1 MLSDGSKKNW
11 IKSADVKTGDVVT
24 FMSGGEWTESS
35 KFTYDDGSPVK
46 QFVVSV
52 ELKGEERAM
61 NLNKLSRTNLCAYFG
76 GDTDGWIGKKASV
89 EKVKVMVGGELKES
103 IMLTPIESSKD
114 VDTDTEEDIDT
125 ENVPF

>member
-1 MLSDGSKKNW
+1 MVMLSDGSKKNW

-61 NLNKLSRTNLCAYFG
+61 NINKLSRTNLCSYFG
-76 GDTDGWIGKKASV
+76 GDTDTWIGRKASV

-103 IMLTPIESSKD
+103 IM
-114 VDTDTEEDIDT
+114 
-125 ENVPF
+125 